1 MRNLIIDIGN
11 SCVKYGV
18 FDDDQLIFNGN
29 DEVCALQN
37 IAKVVEPLNTQHG
50 IICSTINLDDE
61 QTKQL
66 LSLNP
71 DMRFMDYKTPIP
83 IKNLYK
89 SPETLGMDRLAAAIG
104 SYKATKNNTLIIDF
118 GTAITYDFVTKEG
131 EYMGGNIS
139 VGLGMRFKA
148 LNENTSRLPLV
159 SPDGVHPPLGEDTE
173 TAIRCGV
180 LDGLKYEIEGY
191 IRKFSIKHSNLCVFF
206 TGGDELYFEEEIKRR
221 IFADKF
227 IVMKGLNEVLL
238 YNARLK
244 QSHTT
249 TNRTTE
255 TESDED

>member
-18 FDDDQLIFNGN
+18 FDNERLIFHGK
-29 DEVCALQN
+29 DEVCALHN
-37 IAKVVEPLNTQHG
+37 IAGKIDSYNTQHG
-50 IICSTINLDDE
+50 IICSTINLNDGQKKE
-61 QTKQL
+61 L

-71 DMRFMDYKTPIP
+71 DMVFMDYKTPIP
-83 IKNLYK
+83 IKNMYK
-89 SPETLGMDRLAAAIG
+89 SPKTLGMDRLAAAIG
-104 SYKATKNNTLIIDF
+104 GYKVTRGDTLIIDL
-118 GTAITYDFVTKEG
+118 GTAITYDFVTKNG
-131 EYMGGNIS
+131 EYLGGNIS
-139 VGLGMRFKA
+139 AGMEMRFKA
-148 LNENTSRLPLV
+148 LNENTSQLPLV
-159 SPDGVHPPLGEDTE
+159 SPDGVRPSLGEDTE

-249 TNRTTE
+249 TNRTE
-255 TESDED
+255 QEQDED